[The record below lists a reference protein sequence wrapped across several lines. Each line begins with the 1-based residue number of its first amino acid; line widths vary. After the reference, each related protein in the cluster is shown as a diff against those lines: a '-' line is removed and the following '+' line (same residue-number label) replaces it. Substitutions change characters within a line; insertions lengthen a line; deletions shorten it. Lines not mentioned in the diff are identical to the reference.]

1 MLIIPVTL
9 TVGVFVVLMLIV
21 FIMPFVMLPVVVSVL
36 LVLPNPISKTECYR
50 SDDGRFLA
58 AVIQ

>member
-9 TVGVFVVLMLIV
+9 TVGMLIVLMPIV

-36 LVLPNPISKTECYR
+36 LVLANPISKSECNR
-50 SDDGRFLA
+50 SDHGRFLA
-58 AVIQ
+58 AVIE